1 MPIENSGSEYNQ
13 FSSRKEAKK
22 IFVLPNFWHITR
34 FRAQLLQFTFAVCIR
49 AKAVKEKQLGRDYFG
64 LIFRSF

>member
-1 MPIENSGSEYNQ
+1 M
-13 FSSRKEAKK
+13 
-22 IFVLPNFWHITR
+22 FVLPNFWHIYR

-49 AKAVKEKQLGRDYFG
+49 AKAVKEKQLGGGYFG